1 MRDLERFIQAQAYN
15 YEDALQEMQNG
26 RKQSCWMWYELP
38 QIHGLGLSHM
48 AKEYELDSIEEA
60 KAYLAHPVLGQRLLE
75 MCEVVLHVSSDNAQL
90 VFGVPDNLKLRS
102 SMTLFEQADPQQP
115 IFGQVLDKFF
125 HGERDERTLKILRE
139 DEKR

>member
-15 YEDALQEMQNG
+15 YGDALQEMQNG
-26 RKQSCWMWYELP
+26 RKQSCWMWYVFP

-60 KAYLAHPVLGQRLLE
+60 KAYLEHPVLGQRLLE
-75 MCEVVLHVSSDNAQL
+75 ICEVVLQVSSDNAQL

-115 IFGQVLDKFF
+115 VFGQVLDKFF

>member
-1 MRDLERFIQAQAYN
+1 MRDLERFIRTQAYN
-15 YEDALQEMQNG
+15 YEDALQEMRNG
-26 RKQSCWMWYELP
+26 RKLSCWMWYVFP

-60 KAYLAHPVLGQRLLE
+60 KSYLAHPVLGKRLIEICQVIL
-75 MCEVVLHVSSDNAQL
+75 LISSNDARF
-90 VFGVPDNLKLRS
+90 VFGVPDDMKLRS

-125 HGERDERTLKILRE
+125 HGERDERTLRILRE
-139 DEKR
+139 DGNR